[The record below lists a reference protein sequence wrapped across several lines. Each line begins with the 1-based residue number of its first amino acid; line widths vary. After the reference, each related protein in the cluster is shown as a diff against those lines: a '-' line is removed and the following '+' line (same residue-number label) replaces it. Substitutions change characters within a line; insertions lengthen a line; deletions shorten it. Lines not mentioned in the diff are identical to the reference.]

1 MDTKTVR
8 TIAIVGNNASG
19 KTTLAEAMLYFT
31 KAVPKQGKVDD
42 GTSVMDFEPEEI
54 RRKISI
60 SNAFHHFM
68 WNKHHI
74 YLMDT
79 PGDDNFLS
87 ETRIALHGADAVIFV
102 VDATD
107 PTKPQAQKIAAV
119 VKELGLPGIVFVN
132 KMDKENAEFKKT
144 LDFFR
149 AETCCNLVPIALPIH
164 EKGTLKAIIDLVQ
177 QKAYGHPVD
186 TVGPPRAMA
195 IPQQAQDEAEA
206 MKNNLTEFSAESD
219 DDLLE
224 KFLEGGELTDEEIMK
239 GLRQGTLKG
248 GFLPVMCGS
257 ASSLTG
263 VSMLLD
269 AVLSMFP
276 SPDERPGLDGE
287 DVKTKKTV
295 SRAPLSSEPFS
306 AIVLKTMVDPYAG
319 KLSVLKVISGEL
331 NSEMSVLNANNDTME
346 KIGQLLLI
354 EGKAQS
360 VRTIPAG
367 PGEIVAVAK
376 LKDTRTGDTLCDGS
390 RPVQFSFIDLPSPV
404 LTYAVVPKSRG
415 DEEKITQALAKLQEE
430 DPSLWVSRNAETAE
444 LLLSGNGQIHIDT
457 SVEKME
463 RKFGVH
469 VDLKLPKIPYRETI
483 KGVQKGVV
491 YRHKKQT
498 GGAGQFAEVHFDI
511 SAMPRGGGFEFEEA
525 LVGMNVPR
533 NFVPAVEKGI
543 HEAMQV
549 GPIAGF
555 PVVDVKVRFYDG
567 KSHEVDSS
575 EMAFKLAAIQCFK
588 KGMMDAK
595 PIMLEPLVKLTITVP
610 DDYIGD
616 IIGDLNSRRGRVM
629 GMEPGESGQKVLAIT
644 PMSEVQRYV
653 LDLNAMTG
661 GRGTFVMEP
670 SHYEEVPGQIADKL
684 IAALN
689 EAKAASEK

>member
-8 TIAIVGNNASG
+8 TIAIIGNNASG

-31 KAVPKQGKVDD
+31 KAIPKQGRVDD
-42 GTSVMDFEPEEI
+42 GASAMDFEPEEI

-60 SNAFHHFM
+60 STAFHHCM

-74 YLMDT
+74 YLIDT

-87 ETRIALHGADAVIFV
+87 ETRIALNSADAIVFV

-107 PTKPQAQKIAAV
+107 PGKPQAQKLAPAI
-119 VKELGLPGIVFVN
+119 KKLGLPGIVFVN
-132 KMDKENAEFKKT
+132 KMDKENADFKKT
-144 LDFFR
+144 LDALR
-149 AETCCNLVPIALPIH
+149 SETCCNLVPIVFPLH
-164 EKGTLKAIIDLVQ
+164 EKGTLKAIVDLVQ

-195 IPQQAQDEAEA
+195 IPQDAQDDAAA
-206 MKNNLTEFSAESD
+206 MKNNLTEFSAESED
-219 DDLLE
+219 ELLE
-224 KFLEGGELTDEEIMK
+224 KFLEGGELTDDEVMK
-239 GLRQGTLKG
+239 GLRHGTLNN
-248 GFLPVMCGS
+248 GFLPVLCGS
-257 ASSLTG
+257 AASLTG

-269 AVLSMFP
+269 AILTLFP
-276 SPDERPGLDGE
+276 CPEERPALEGIDP
-287 DVKTKKTV
+287 KSKKAVT
-295 SRAPLSSEPFS
+295 RAPLASEPFS
-306 AIVLKTMVDPYAG
+306 AIVVKTMVDPYAG
-319 KLSVLKVISGEL
+319 KLSVLKVTSGVL
-331 NSEMSVLNANNDTME
+331 NSEMSVFNANKETME
-346 KIGQLLLI
+346 KIGQLLLL
-354 EGKAQS
+354 EGKGQA
-360 VRTIPAG
+360 VRPNPAG
-367 PGEIVAVAK
+367 TGEIVAVAK
-376 LKDTRTGDTLCDGS
+376 LKDTSTGDTLCDGAK
-390 RPVQFSFIDLPSPV
+390 PVKFSFIDLPSPV

-415 DEEKITQALAKLQEE
+415 DEEKITQALAKMQDE
-430 DPSLWVSRNAETAE
+430 DPALSVTRNIETAE
-444 LLLSGNGQIHIDT
+444 LLLSGSGQIHLDT

-469 VDLKLPKIPYRETI
+469 VNLKLPKIPYRETI
-483 KGVQKGVV
+483 KGVQKGIV

-498 GGAGQFAEVHFDI
+498 GGAGQFAEVHFDVT
-511 SAMPRGGGFEFEEA
+511 AMPRGGGFEFEEA

-543 HEAMQV
+543 QEAMQA

-595 PIMLEPLVKLTITVP
+595 PIMLEPLVKLTISVP

-629 GMEPGESGQKVLAIT
+629 GMEPGENGQKVLAIA

-653 LDLNAMTG
+653 LDLNAMTA
-661 GRGTFVMEP
+661 GRGSFVMEP

-684 IAALN
+684 IATLN
-689 EAKAASEK
+689 EAKA